1 LSDARFTREDGKDEF
16 IAGGKDGTMERD
28 TLNGQV
34 DGIAMRRDV
43 LLAFEYSH
51 TEDDWVFPLAEALE
65 GLTAQEA
72 AWTPAG
78 SDPETR
84 SIWRIVL
91 HMTVWTENIVER
103 MAQRTRGEQP
113 GRPSEGAW
121 PELPEI
127 CDDTAWAAAQQRLSN
142 ALASFRAHITETPPA
157 ALLDQG
163 NVGYSQLADLLCRFA
178 HNAYHIGQITKLRE
192 WKAAKD

>member
-1 LSDARFTREDGKDEF
+1 
-16 IAGGKDGTMERD
+16 MEREM
-28 TLNGQV
+28 LNGQV
-34 DGIAMRRDV
+34 NGEAVRRDV

-51 TEDDWVFPLAEALE
+51 NEDDWVFPLADALD
-65 GLTAQEA
+65 GVTAQEA
-72 AWTPAG
+72 MWTPAG
-78 SDPETR
+78 SDPEAR

-103 MAQRTRGEQP
+103 MAQRTRGDQP

-121 PELPEI
+121 PELPETL
-127 CDDTAWAAAQQRLSN
+127 DEDAWAGTQRRLWD
-142 ALASFRAHITETPPA
+142 ALAAFRAHIAETPPA

-178 HNAYHIGQITKLRE
+178 HNAYHIGQITKLRDGMATATLDATT
-192 WKAAKD
+192 K